1 MKKSGKFVLA
11 TTALL
16 TSQLAWLPAYAQ
28 SSQFPSD
35 GSANS
40 FNSSQPQ
47 TTKNTAQQT
56 HDLAVSY
63 VNFLTTSLK
72 LSQTQAVGVVG
83 NLMYESGGAQ
93 GLNSGWQQNGATQ
106 AIGSVST
113 TATPSP
119 QSGFG
124 IAQWE
129 ADRQQA
135 LINFAAQGQS
145 VCSTGVNLPGS
156 GHQNL
161 PNSSQ
166 LANFGFL
173 LEELQ
178 CSPTYSPTVAALQA
192 ETTILGAVCAF
203 ETLYEKPATDPES
216 AKRLQYANT
225 VAGWVNVTPQT
236 SPSSS
241 SDACANYTAPGA
253 PGPSNPGSTTPPS
266 QKSAAGGSMMLPNP
280 PGSGSNPPG
289 SSSSGQT
296 VSTGTGTGQFYVIT
310 NNTGQTQT
318 FAFSANSNAQTGA
331 SNDILSLMTLG
342 PGQTGTFVSGPDV
355 PGIRIQTSGP
365 NGQTNPNQALYEDTV
380 ETNPMGGGAIVH
392 NPDVSDVAGNVGYDG
407 KVQNITVNDG
417 TRTIGNGTTTGA
429 YQYAT
434 QDTDPNSATNPMN
447 MALDPSNT
455 YQIVFSE

>member
-1 MKKSGKFVLA
+1 MKKSRKFTGTKL
-11 TTALL
+11 ALL
-16 TSQLAWLPAYAQ
+16 MSQLVCLSAYAQ
-28 SSQFPSD
+28 SNQFPSD

-40 FNSSQPQ
+40 FNSTLPQ
-47 TTKNTAQQT
+47 TVKNSAQQT

-63 VNFLTTSLK
+63 VNFMMTSLK

-93 GLNSGWQQNGATQ
+93 GLNSGWQQSVGSQT
-106 AIGSVST
+106 IGSVS
-113 TATPSP
+113 APLSP

-129 ADRQQA
+129 GNRQQA
-135 LINFAAQGQS
+135 LINFAANGQS
-145 VCSTGVNLPGS
+145 ICTIGTSLPGS
-156 GHQNL
+156 GRANL

-178 CSPTYSPTVAALQA
+178 CNPSYSPTVTALQSQ
-192 ETTILGAVCAF
+192 TTILGAVCAF
-203 ETLYEKPATDPES
+203 EKLYEQPATDPES
-216 AKRLQYANT
+216 ATRLQYANT
-225 VAGWVNVTPQT
+225 VAGWVNLTPQT
-236 SPSSS
+236 SPASSG
-241 SDACANYTAPGA
+241 DACAYYTVPGS
-253 PGPSNPGSTTPPS
+253 PGSSSSTTPPS
-266 QKSAAGGSMMLPNP
+266 QKTTSSSMMLP
-280 PGSGSNPPG
+280 SNPPASGPAG
-289 SSSSGQT
+289 STSTSDGQT
-296 VSTGTGTGQFYVIT
+296 ISTNTGTGQFYVIT
-310 NNTGQTQT
+310 NSTGQTQT

-331 SNDILSLMTLG
+331 SNDIFALMTLG
-342 PGQTGTFVSGPDV
+342 PGQTATFESGPNV
-355 PGIRIQTSGP
+355 PGIRIQTSGAD
-365 NGQTNPNQALYEDTV
+365 GQTNPNQALYEDTV
-380 ETNPMGGGAIVH
+380 ETNPMGGGDIVH

-434 QDTDPNSATNPMN
+434 QDTDPNQATNPMN

-455 YQIVFSE
+455 YHIVFSE